1 MDIFVVDRNYELVD
15 VIDRYTEL
23 VWAERFRGTG
33 DFELHLPGEAFANYD
48 IALGSYLQ
56 LLDSD
61 VTMIVESI
69 EHQFDPEDGSRV
81 TVKGRSLESI
91 LSRRIIWGQD
101 QIAGRG
107 EEQPAN
113 LQTGLKRLFTRCIIN
128 PSDTARKIPN
138 FTFVDSSDERIS
150 GLELYAQ
157 YYCDNLYDV
166 VNSICEDLDLGFRVR
181 AVGVGGYAFE
191 LYAGTD
197 RSYAQNLNPYVVF
210 SPEFDNL
217 LDSDL
222 LFSSEE
228 SKTVALVAG
237 EGEGIDRELVT
248 VGGGTGL
255 DRVELYCDASDIS
268 KKVYD
273 EDGNEKELS
282 DREYRRQ
289 LTQKGTE
296 ELAQTKENEV
306 LLSAKVD
313 ATRQFVYGKDF
324 FLGDIVQVE
333 DAFRVGNRYR
343 VVEMIRSYSANGYT
357 TTPTFAAIGD

>member
-1 MDIFVVDRNYELVD
+1 MD
-15 VIDRYTEL
+15 
-23 VWAERFRGTG
+23 
-33 DFELHLPGEAFANYD
+33 
-48 IALGSYLQ
+48 
-56 LLDSD
+56 
-61 VTMIVESI
+61 
-69 EHQFDPEDGSRV
+69 
-81 TVKGRSLESI
+81 
-91 LSRRIIWGQD
+91 
-101 QIAGRG
+101 
-107 EEQPAN
+107 
-113 LQTGLKRLFTRCIIN
+113 
-128 PSDTARKIPN
+128 
-138 FTFVDSSDERIS
+138 
-150 GLELYAQ
+150 
-157 YYCDNLYDV
+157 
-166 VNSICEDLDLGFRVR
+166 
-181 AVGVGGYAFE
+181 AFE